1 MREKLTWAVV
11 IFASMV
17 LGGGVV
23 IGMDSLRDDSS
34 TSAQASPQVIERTV
48 NAAGGVSMSQRQ
60 DVSELYARVKPS
72 VVEINAANS
81 RSTAGSLGSGI
92 VLDKEGYI
100 LTNNHVIRGFD
111 QIDVAMSDG
120 TAVSAKIVGVD
131 AGNDLALLKIDV
143 PADKLSPATLGD
155 SSAVKSGQLVIAVG
169 NPFGIEGSVTQG
181 IVSGVGRTLG
191 GGAGRPL
198 RALIQSDAAI
208 NPGNSGGALF
218 DINGNVIGITTAIEN
233 PSGDRV
239 FVGIGYAVPI
249 NTAKRFIPDMKAGKK
264 IEHPRMGVSLTAVTP
279 ALAKSNNLGVDQG
292 LLVTTIDPDSAAA
305 KAGIRGGAPGAR
317 TGIGDV
323 ITAVDNKQVKTFE
336 DLADYIDDKK
346 VGDTIKVKYMRD
358 GKESTVDIVL
368 DAWRQSDNPQG

>member
-1 MREKLTWAVV
+1 MKEKLTWAVV

-23 IGMDSLRDDSS
+23 IGADSLRDDSPS
-34 TSAQASPQVIERTV
+34 TTASPQVIERTV
-48 NAAGGVSMSQRQ
+48 NAAGGAAMTAQQ

-72 VVEINAANS
+72 IVEINAANS
-81 RSTAGSLGSGI
+81 KSTSGSLGSGI
-92 VLDKEGYI
+92 VIDKDGYI
-100 LTNNHVIRGFD
+100 LTNYHVIKGFD

-120 TAVSAKIVGVD
+120 TAVSATVAGID
-131 AGNDLALLKIDV
+131 AGNDLAVIKVSVPGDKLV
-143 PADKLSPATLGD
+143 PAQLGD
-155 SSAVKSGQLVIAVG
+155 SDKVKAGSLVIAVG

-218 DINGNVIGITTAIEN
+218 DINGNVIGITSAIEN

-239 FVGIGYAVPI
+239 FVGIGYAIPI

-264 IEHPRMGVSLTAVTP
+264 IDHPRLGVSLTAVTP
-279 ALAKSNNLGVDQG
+279 AVNKTNSIGVDQG
-292 LLVTTIDPDSAAA
+292 LLVTTIDPGSAAA
-305 KAGIRGGAPGAR
+305 KAGIKGGAPGAR

-323 ITAVDNKQVKTFE
+323 ITAIDNKQVKTFE
-336 DLADYIDDKK
+336 DLADYIDNKN
-346 VGDTIKVKYMRD
+346 VGDKVTIKYYRD
-358 GKESTVDIVL
+358 GKESSVDIVL
-368 DAWRQSDNPQG
+368 DAWQQSNNPQG

>member
-1 MREKLTWAVV
+1 MKEKLTWAVV

-23 IGMDSLRDDSS
+23 IGMDSLRDEGGGSS
-34 TSAQASPQVIERTV
+34 AAPQVIERTV

-72 VVEINAANS
+72 VVEINAANT
-81 RSTAGSLGSGI
+81 RSTGASLGSGI
-92 VLDKEGYI
+92 VLDKEGHI
-100 LTNNHVIRGFD
+100 LTNNHVVRGYD
-111 QIDVAMSDG
+111 QIDVGMSDG
-120 TAVSAKIVGVD
+120 TAVTARIVGTD
-131 AGNDLALLKIDV
+131 PGNDLALLKIEV
-143 PADKLSPATLGD
+143 PADKLQPATLGD
-155 SSAVKSGQLVIAVG
+155 SSKVKAGELVIAVG

-218 DINGNVIGITTAIEN
+218 DMNGTVVGVTTAIEN

-264 IEHPRMGVSLTAVTP
+264 IEHPRLGVSLTAVTP
-279 ALAKSNNLGVDQG
+279 ALAKSNGLAVEQG
-292 LLVTTIDPDSAAA
+292 LLITTLDPTSAAA
-305 KAGIRGGAPGAR
+305 KAGLRGGAPGAR

-323 ITAVDNKQVKTFE
+323 ITAVDNRVVKTFE
-336 DLADYIDDKK
+336 DLADYIDNKN
-346 VGDTIKVKYMRD
+346 VGDTIKVKYMRE
-358 GKESTVDIVL
+358 GKEATVDIVL
-368 DAWRQSDNPQG
+368 DAWRQADNPQG

>member
-1 MREKLTWAVV
+1 MKEKLTWAVV

-23 IGMDSLRDDSS
+23 IGMDSIRDDSS
-34 TSAQASPQVIERTV
+34 TTASPQVIERTV
-48 NAAGGVSMSQRQ
+48 NAAGGVSMQKQ

-72 VVEINAANS
+72 VVEINAANT

-92 VLDKEGYI
+92 VLDKEGHI

-111 QIDVAMSDG
+111 QIDVAFGDG
-120 TAVSAKIVGVD
+120 TAVSASIVGTD
-131 AGNDLALLKIDV
+131 PGNDLAVIKVNV
-143 PADKLSPATLGD
+143 PADKLVPATLGD
-155 SSAVKSGQLVIAVG
+155 SSKTKAGELVIAVG

-218 DINGNVIGITTAIEN
+218 DMNGTVVGVTTAIEN

-249 NTAKRFIPDMKAGKK
+249 NTAKRFIPDMIKGVK
-264 IEHPRMGVSLTAVTP
+264 IEHPRLGVSLTAVTP
-279 ALAKSNNLGVDQG
+279 AVAKTNNLGVEQG
-292 LLVTTIDPDSAAA
+292 LLITTLDPASAAS
-305 KAGIRGGAPGAR
+305 KAGLRGGAPGAAR

-336 DLADYIDDKK
+336 DLADYIDEKK
-346 VGDTIKVKYMRD
+346 VGDKITVKYFRE
-358 GKESTVDIVL
+358 GKEATVDIVL
-368 DAWRQSDNPQG
+368 DAWRQTDNPQG

>member
-1 MREKLTWAVV
+1 M
-11 IFASMV
+11 
-17 LGGGVV
+17 
-23 IGMDSLRDDSS
+23 
-34 TSAQASPQVIERTV
+34 

-60 DVSELYARVKPS
+60 DVSELYAKVKPS
-72 VVEINAANS
+72 IVEINAANT
-81 RSTAGSLGSGI
+81 RSTSGSLGSGI
-92 VLDKEGYI
+92 VLDKEGHI
-100 LTNNHVIRGFD
+100 LTNNHVIKGFD

-120 TAVSAKIVGVD
+120 TAVSATVVGVD
-131 AGNDLALLKIDV
+131 PGNDLAVLKVNV
-143 PADKLSPATLGD
+143 PADKLVPATLGD
-155 SSAVKSGQLVIAVG
+155 SDKVQVGEMVIAVG

-218 DINGNVIGITTAIEN
+218 DVNGNVIGITTAIEN

-264 IEHPRMGVSLTAVTP
+264 IEHPRLGVSLTAVTP
-279 ALAKSNNLGVDQG
+279 AVNKTNNIGIDQG
-292 LLVTTIDPDSAAA
+292 LLVTSIDPGSAAA
-305 KAGIRGGAPGAR
+305 KAGLKGGAPGAR

-323 ITAVDNKQVKTFE
+323 ITVDRQQAGE
-336 DLADYIDDKK
+336 DLRGPGRLHRQQERRRQGHDQ
-346 VGDTIKVKYMRD
+346 
-358 GKESTVDIVL
+358 VL
-368 DAWRQSDNPQG
+368 PRRQGVQRRHRPGRLAAVEQPARLTRASDRRIPAPRM

>member
-1 MREKLTWAVV
+1 MKEKLTWAVV

-17 LGGGVV
+17 LGAGVV
-23 IGMDSLRDDSS
+23 IGLDSLRDDPAIN
-34 TSAQASPQVIERTV
+34 TSPQVIERTV

-72 VVEINAANS
+72 VVEINAANTK
-81 RSTAGSLGSGI
+81 STSGSLGSGI
-92 VLDKEGYI
+92 VLDKEGHI
-100 LTNNHVIRGFD
+100 LTNNHVIKGFD
-111 QIDVAMSDG
+111 QIDVGMSDG
-120 TAVSAKIVGVD
+120 TAVSATVVGVD
-131 AGNDLALLKIDV
+131 VGNDLAVLKVNV
-143 PADKLSPATLGD
+143 PADKLTPATLGD
-155 SSAVKSGQLVIAVG
+155 SDKVKAGEVVIAVG

-218 DINGNVIGITTAIEN
+218 DINGNVIGVTTAIEN

-249 NTAKRFIPDMKAGKK
+249 NTAKRFIPDMKAGKQ

-279 ALAKSNNLGVDQG
+279 AVNKTNNIGIDQG
-292 LLVTTIDPDSAAA
+292 LLVTSIDPGSAAA
-305 KAGIRGGAPGAR
+305 KAGIKGGAPGSR
-317 TGIGDV
+317 NGIGDV
-323 ITAVDNKQVKTFE
+323 ITSIDNKPVKTFE
-336 DLADYIDDKK
+336 DLADYIDNKK
-346 VGDTIKVKYMRD
+346 VGDKVTIKYYRD
-358 GKESTVDIVL
+358 GKESSVDIVL
-368 DAWRQSDNPQG
+368 DAWQQSNNPQS